1 MFFDSLSK
9 KRFYLENESV
19 LINTFQGRVV
29 GTSAVATYIST
40 PLGTMRVP
48 PAAGDRLGS
57 RRFHI
62 KTATGETD
70 NPF

>member
-1 MFFDSLSK
+1 MFFDKLAK
-9 KRFYLENESV
+9 KRFNLENDST
-19 LINTFQGRVV
+19 LFNTFQGRVK
-29 GTSAVATYIST
+29 ATGAGFTRIDT
-40 PLGTMRVP
+40 PLGDLRVL

-70 NPF
+70 SPF